1 MGACTGC
8 GQLVLVLINI
18 LFSVVGIALLVV
30 ACLVRFGSGVF
41 DSYLE
46 DGYTEFKLAVEIA
59 TKGKLDISGLDIGD
73 IVGDAAIAFIVIGAF
88 FFVLGI
94 FGCCGAICKAKSLLV
109 IYAVVLGVI
118 FLAEVIFVILLFTMK
133 SKIDGWIQGPL
144 EDTLN
149 EKYTGSNGSDPFT
162 LTINFVMREFECC
175 GIKGQG
181 DFNSTTSWRR
191 PDPAMVV
198 PYVCCM
204 DTNDTNCVTNPT
216 SNNSYTEG
224 CYNTVNNWLTDN
236 KNVLIGVGSGVAA
249 VQMLLIIC
257 SVVICCQRRREKL
270 DDSYDS
276 KDDIPIQPYRRELPD
291 PHGHNNPGY
300 HGAGSYP
307 DLHREPGGYGARET
321 GFPQDNLDE
330 QPRGRGHSQPY
341 QGRTDLYT
349 GPPEAYGGDR
359 RYHR

>member
-109 IYAVVLGVI
+109 IYAVVLG
-118 FLAEVIFVILLFTMK
+118 
-133 SKIDGWIQGPL
+133 
-144 EDTLN
+144 
-149 EKYTGSNGSDPFT
+149 
-162 LTINFVMREFECC
+162 FECC